1 MTEHEW
7 TDDQIR
13 EFANFVETLAGKPP
27 GDVLLEF
34 CGRFPFL
41 SGTNL
46 ERLVATLFNR
56 RQRLAEL
63 HALTAGRYQ

>member
-1 MTEHEW
+1 MTEQEW

-13 EFANFVETLAGKPP
+13 DFADFLETLAGKPP

-41 SGTNL
+41 SGNNL
-46 ERLVATLFNR
+46 ERLIARLINR
-56 RQRLAEL
+56 RHQLAEL
-63 HALTAGRYQ
+63 AGIAAGRYQ